1 MARPQDPHGP
11 LDGDTVVLT
20 PVRPTD
26 GARRRSRTRK
36 VLIGV
41 VVALLAL
48 VLAAAGAIYALTEGL
63 GDNVTRV
70 PGAFAGIP
78 EGARPAATDATTF
91 LLVGTDTRA
100 DAPTTGTDA
109 AADVKAG
116 SQRSD
121 VIMLARVAA
130 DGTTASVTSIPRDSW
145 VDIPGRGQNKINAAY
160 AFGGAPLL
168 IQTVENL
175 TGVRVDH
182 FGVIDF
188 AGFQQMV
195 DSVGGIDVRVAT
207 ATSNAGVDFH
217 QGLNHLNGAQAL
229 AYVRQRYDLPGGDL
243 DRAKRQQNALRAL
256 LSKAGNSMSD
266 PVGLYDLVDSTSKTV
281 SVDDTLSNG
290 GLRDLALKW
299 RGLRASGVTFTSA
312 PVAGLGREGAQSVVY
327 LDAGAGAQLW
337 KAVQEGTVA
346 AYVAAHPNEALLG
359 TPN

>member
-1 MARPQDPHGP
+1 M
-11 LDGDTVVLT
+11 LVTVL
-20 PVRPTD
+20 
-26 GARRRSRTRK
+26 
-36 VLIGV
+36 
-41 VVALLAL
+41 ALLL
-48 VLAAAGAIYALTEGL
+48 LAAAGIYALTENL
-63 GDNVTRV
+63 GNNVSRV

-78 EGARPAATDATTF
+78 EETRPAETSATTF
-91 LLVGTDTRA
+91 LLIGTDSRA
-100 DAPTTGTDA
+100 EAPTTGTDA
-109 AADVKAG
+109 AAGVDAG

-121 VIMLARVAA
+121 VVMLARVAA
-130 DGTTASVTSIPRDSW
+130 DGQSAAVTSIPRDSW
-145 VDIPGRGQNKINAAY
+145 VDIPGRGKNKINAAY

-195 DSVGGIDVRVAT
+195 DSVGGIDVRVAA

-217 QGLNHLNGAQAL
+217 EGLNHLDGAQAL

-256 LSKAGNSMSD
+256 LSKAGETMSN
-266 PVGLYDLVDSTSKTV
+266 PAGLYDLVEATSQTV

-290 GLRDLALKW
+290 GLRDLALEM
-299 RGLRASGVTFTSA
+299 RGLRPGGVVFTSA
-312 PVAGLGREGAQSVVY
+312 PVAGLGREGPQSVVY
-327 LDAGAGAQLW
+327 LDDEAGAQLW
-337 KAVQEGTVA
+337 AAFRDGTMVQ
-346 AYVAAHPNEALLG
+346 YVATHPTEALAG